1 MKDFVF
7 ASYRPMREAETEAHI
22 FVNDEAMVFVELDVV
37 DDGAEL
43 ELLATHQ
50 KLMKNPDA
58 VDVVVFHYG
67 SLKTLFDKLAEVGS
81 MNAAAHL
88 DFKSATQA
96 DNQSMT
102 DDELRL
108 ANVYDVAVGLIIDIE
123 EGKNFSMSEIKA
135 QMIEV
140 LEILQE
146 EL

>member
-7 ASYRPMREAETEAHI
+7 ASYRPMREAETEADI

-37 DDGAEL
+37 DGAEM
-43 ELLATHQ
+43 ELLATHE

-58 VDVVVFHYG
+58 VDVMVFHYG

-81 MNAAAHL
+81 MGDI
-88 DFKSATQA
+88 DFRSATQA

-123 EGKNFSMSEIKA
+123 EGKNFSMSEVKA